1 MAISRFN
8 VNFITVIHTI
18 FESCAFIVRI
28 AHHGTFF
35 NSFVFG
41 KRNVMPMFASSSL
54 VGELICCNSGFS
66 LPDVMTFLSMVVKA
80 DPSRSFDVTLNGIIL
95 FFVFRSSECSFLSV
109 TGLFSFFP
117 GRGFAE
123 ESVFYSSSFPL
134 SCGLCLILKVEGF
147 SISGK
152 GGDDGEFGVHI

>member
-1 MAISRFN
+1 
-8 VNFITVIHTI
+8 VHTI

-35 NSFVFG
+35 NSFVGG
-41 KRNVMPMFASSSL
+41 KRNVMSMFASSSL

-80 DPSRSFDVTLNGIIL
+80 DPSRSFDVILNGIIL
-95 FFVFRSSECSFLSV
+95 FFVFRSSEFSSLSV
-109 TGLFSFFP
+109 TGLFSIFP
-117 GRGFAE
+117 GLGIIA
-123 ESVFYSSSFPL
+123 ESVLFSSRHPL
-134 SCGLCLILKVEGF
+134 RCGVALILEVEGF